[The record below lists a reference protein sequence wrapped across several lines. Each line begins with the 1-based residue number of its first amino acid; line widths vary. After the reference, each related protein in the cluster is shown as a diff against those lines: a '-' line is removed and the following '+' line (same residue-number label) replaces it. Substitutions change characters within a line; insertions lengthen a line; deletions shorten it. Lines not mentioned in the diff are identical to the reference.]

1 MATGSGAFPAKAGF
15 NQSGGHYLMILE
27 ATATMLPKLNTYTGS
42 SGSGGAATVGTF
54 ATATWTAYGANNVS
68 SLFANGK
75 LVRDMGKTVVSAG
88 RSFRKIQAVSQG
100 VAATNASFGVTGLPS
115 GTLTTA
121 DAGYVSY
128 YVETGREGSV
138 VSGAAVPALVRFM

>member
-15 NQSGGHYLMILE
+15 NQSGGHYLMVLE
-27 ATATMLPKLNTYTGS
+27 ATATMLPKLNTYTGG
-42 SGSGGAATVGTF
+42 SGSGGATTVGTF
-54 ATATWTAYGANNVS
+54 STATWTAYGANNVS

-88 RSFRKIQAVSQG
+88 RSFRKIQAVVENG
-100 VAATNASFGVTGLPS
+100 VGASYGVTGLAS

-128 YVETGREGSV
+128 YVETGREGT
-138 VSGAAVPALVRFM
+138 APASNIPVLVRFM